1 MPRFDPS
8 QVRHYYDRHTPA
20 FVARGEGRQS
30 GAIHRGVWAPGVRTS
45 GEAIHY
51 VDDQIAAAIQS
62 LVSSLPGEALAETGD
77 ARHVVDL
84 GCGVAA
90 SLIRLAD
97 HLPIRGTGVTLS
109 PVQARIAAQKI
120 SAAGL
125 STRVQC
131 IEADFCALPA
141 TVERADAAFAIESF
155 VHVGDVP
162 GFFEQCRDLIRP
174 GGLLIICDDFRG
186 GTTDPAAEQA
196 LAQFRQGWHVNTLL
210 TVDELRDQARAAGFA
225 HESTRDL
232 SPYLHI
238 GRPRDRLIG
247 AFLGVLKWLPVDA
260 RRFDD
265 LIGGHALQTC
275 LRQGWIHYQLVVFRR
290 A

>member
-1 MPRFDPS
+1 MPRFDLS
-8 QVRHYYDRHTPA
+8 RVRHYYDRHTPA
-20 FVARGEGRQS
+20 FVAFGEGRHS
-30 GAIHRGVWAPGVRTS
+30 GAIHRAVWAPGVGS
-45 GEAIHY
+45 ADEAIHY
-51 VDDQIAAAIQS
+51 VDDQIAATIR
-62 LVSSLPGEALAETGD
+62 ALTPLGD
-77 ARHVVDL
+77 TLHVVDL

-97 HLPIRGTGVTLS
+97 HLAIRGTGVTLS

-125 STRVQC
+125 ATRLQC

-162 GFFEQCRDLIRP
+162 RFFEQCRDLIRP
-174 GGLLIICDDFRG
+174 GGLLIICDDFRSM
-186 GTTDPAAEQA
+186 TADQT
-196 LAQFRQGWHVNTLL
+196 AQQTIERFREGWHVNTLL
-210 TVDELRDQARAAGFA
+210 TVDELRDRARAAGFA
-225 HESTRDL
+225 HESTQDL
-232 SPYLHI
+232 SPYLRI

-247 AFLGVLKWLPVDA
+247 AFLGILEWLPVDA

-265 LIGGHALQTC
+265 LSGGHALQTC
-275 LRQGWIHYQLVVFRR
+275 LRQGWIQYQLVVLMRT
-290 A
+290 

>member
-1 MPRFDPS
+1 MPRFDLS
-8 QVRHYYDRHTPA
+8 RVRHYYDRHTPA
-20 FVARGEGRQS
+20 FVAFGEGRHS
-30 GAIHRGVWAPGVRTS
+30 GAVHRAVWAPGVGS
-45 GEAIHY
+45 ADDAIHY
-51 VDDQIAAAIQS
+51 VDDQIAAAIRS
-62 LVSSLPGEALAETGD
+62 LTPVSDTL
-77 ARHVVDL
+77 HVVDL

-97 HLPIRGTGVTLS
+97 HLTIRGTGVTLS
-109 PVQARIAAQKI
+109 PIQARIAAQKI

-125 STRVQC
+125 STRLQC

-174 GGLLIICDDFRG
+174 GGLLIICDDFRSM
-186 GTTDPAAEQA
+186 TADQTARHTIER
-196 LAQFRQGWHVNTLL
+196 FREGWHVNTLL
-210 TVDELRDQARAAGFA
+210 TVDELRDRARAAGFA

-232 SPYLHI
+232 SPYLRI

-247 AFLGVLKWLPVDA
+247 AFLGILKWLPVDA

-265 LIGGHALQTC
+265 LSGGHALQTC
-275 LRQGWIHYQLVVFRR
+275 LRQGWIQYELVVLRR
-290 A
+290 R